1 MNHLGWWVV
10 KRHYC
15 VVENIRNELARIQ
28 WRSSDVDYIISI
40 FTNEQLIVGPRSNNI
55 LTWVQRY
62 LNHGPTK
69 SRPRSND

>member
-1 MNHLGWWVV
+1 MNHLGLWVV

-28 WRSSDVDYIISI
+28 WRTSDVDYIISI

-55 LTWVQRY
+55 LTWVQR
-62 LNHGPTK
+62 
-69 SRPRSND
+69 